1 MQLMFELCSTANGE
15 PPERKTFDGVGGVI
29 GRGSGCDWVLPDAN
43 RLISSHHALVS
54 FREGRYFLTDIS
66 SNGIG
71 VSGSMERLCKGQA
84 RLISD
89 GDVYQLGLLDIRARL
104 VLQAGQGFARQDT
117 IPDDAFLGLDPV
129 DALDREVRLGNSSAE
144 LDALDTTPQAPF
156 ETLRQ
161 GTVEHDH
168 LVVPQWAEPARD
180 VVSPGPVTPPP
191 ATSEAFWAQFAHAL
205 GMQVDSLDTP
215 GREALAIKVA
225 GLFRQ
230 TLAGLQ
236 QSVRT
241 RDELNSEVHGLLAVP
256 LLNTRNPL
264 KDCADSHAALAFLLG
279 ADESCQFSAEQAV
292 DQAYRDLQVHQ
303 LALVVA
309 CRAAIRGALAA
320 FAPGHLLLRFERDG
334 KSPRFFSD
342 GAHWR
347 AYQRHYRRLTEDEPL
362 DEQVLRHEFCKA
374 YEEQVRLVSTLH
386 AGYAG

>member
-1 MQLMFELCSTANGE
+1 MQLMFERGSTASGE
-15 PPERKTFDGVGGVI
+15 PLERKTFDGVGGVI
-29 GRGSGCDWVLPDAN
+29 GRGSGCDWVLADAN

-71 VSGSMERLCKGQA
+71 VSGSMERLCKGQT

-89 GDVYQLGLLDIRARL
+89 GDVYQLGLLDIHARL
-104 VLQAGQGFARQDT
+104 VEPARPVLARENT

-129 DALDREVRLGNSSAE
+129 DTLDRAALRGSSSAE
-144 LDALDTTPQAPF
+144 LDALDATPPAPLDV
-156 ETLRQ
+156 LRQ
-161 GTVEHDH
+161 GSSEHDH

-180 VVSPGPVTPPP
+180 VISPDPVTPPP
-191 ATSEAFWAQFAHAL
+191 ATSETFWSQFADTL
-205 GMQVDSLDTP
+205 GIQVDTLDTP

-230 TLAGLQ
+230 ALEGLQ
-236 QSVRT
+236 QSLRT
-241 RDELNSEVHGLLAVP
+241 RDELNSEVHGTLTVP

-279 ADESCQFSAEQAV
+279 VGESGQRSAEQVV

-309 CRAAIRGALAA
+309 CRAAVRGVLAN
-320 FAPGHLLLRFERDG
+320 FAPAHLLLRFERDG
-334 KSPRFFSD
+334 KSPRFFGD

-347 AYQRHYRRLTEDEPL
+347 AYQRHYRQLTDEASM
-362 DEQVLRHEFCKA
+362 DEQVLRHDFCKA

-386 AGYAG
+386 AGCAG